1 MCAGKGSALC
11 IVRSENS
18 WARVC
23 VHPHA
28 HQECVF
34 TLSGNGKQPLLGCG
48 VLPLTVLGLSS
59 LPRRKGKV
67 TLDGADNRREKNWY
81 CSVNTVLQMDCFLRK
96 VYLALKPISWMQN
109 ACVVAMS

>member
-1 MCAGKGSALC
+1 MCAGKGSALG

-34 TLSGNGKQPLLGCG
+34 TLSGNGKHPLLGCG
-48 VLPLTVLGLSS
+48 VLPLIVLGLSS
-59 LPRRKGKV
+59 LPGE
-67 TLDGADNRREKNWY
+67 REK
-81 CSVNTVLQMDCFLRK
+81 
-96 VYLALKPISWMQN
+96 
-109 ACVVAMS
+109 